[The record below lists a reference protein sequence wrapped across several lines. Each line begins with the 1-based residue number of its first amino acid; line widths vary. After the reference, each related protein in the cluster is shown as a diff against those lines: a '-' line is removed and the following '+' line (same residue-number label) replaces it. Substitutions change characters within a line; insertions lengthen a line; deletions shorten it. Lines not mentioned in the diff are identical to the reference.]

1 MLLAYVISDLN
12 GEEIVGM
19 FYEKYLQKA
28 NQKEFRIEKL
38 INRNVDQLYVKQRG
52 HGNSLNSWIDKQNV
66 IV

>member
-38 INRNVDQLYVKQRG
+38 INRNVDQLYVK
-52 HGNSLNSWIDKQNV
+52 
-66 IV
+66 

>member
-52 HGNSLNSWIDKQNV
+52 YGNSLNSWIDKQNV